1 MPLNDIILFSALFI
15 LTVCLL
21 YIWKQKRDLSRAQ
34 QQAHELIVEKSLL
47 EQQIVFQ
54 NKALNNQSEL
64 IEKLE
69 IKIQES
75 FQSITQD
82 TLLKNHASMMEIAKA
97 SFEKAQDANK
107 HDMEQR
113 HSAIKNLVDPMKQAL
128 SQVDEKLKGLEK
140 ERTIAYIDLKAQV
153 KSLIETQK
161 DLKDETSSLVKAL
174 RNPSTRGQWGEFQL
188 KRVVELAGM
197 VERCDF
203 VQQETSNSLRPD
215 MIVRLPGG
223 KQIIVDAKTPL
234 FGYLNALD
242 AKTDHEKKKF
252 MAEHAM
258 QVKTH
263 IKQLSQKSYWEQF
276 KNTPEFVVMF
286 IPSESLFSAALEQD
300 PSLIEF
306 GANERVILATP
317 TTLIALL
324 RAVAYGWR
332 QESIHESVQDV
343 IDLGQ
348 ELYKRFNTVS
358 QYFSKIGRH
367 LNQSVDSYNQTL
379 ASFENR
385 LIPVMRRFQDIKA
398 LKTDAVPET
407 FKPIDA
413 HSKTP
418 QSIEF
423 LQNEK

>member
-1 MPLNDIILFSALFI
+1 MKNLKLIITYIFVLSIVLGNRAYAYDLKGKVHELKLKNGMRWLLVERHQAPVFSGIVMVRVGGADEEQGKTGLAHMFEHMAFKGSSKLGTSDFSKEKPI
-15 LTVCLL
+15 LDQIELTGEE
-21 YIWKQKRDLSRAQ
+21 ITKQKL
-34 QQAHELIVEKSLL
+34 QA
-47 EQQIVFQ
+47 
-54 NKALNNQSEL
+54 
-64 IEKLE
+64 
-69 IKIQES
+69 
-75 FQSITQD
+75 
-82 TLLKNHASMMEIAKA
+82 
-97 SFEKAQDANK
+97 DA
-107 HDMEQR
+107 D
-113 HSAIKNLVDPMKQAL
+113 
-128 SQVDEKLKGLEK
+128 
-140 ERTIAYIDLKAQV
+140 
-153 KSLIETQK
+153 
-161 DLKDETSSLVKAL
+161 
-174 RNPSTRGQWGEFQL
+174 
-188 KRVVELAGM
+188 
-197 VERCDF
+197 
-203 VQQETSNSLRPD
+203 
-215 MIVRLPGG
+215 
-223 KQIIVDAKTPL
+223 
-234 FGYLNALD
+234 
-242 AKTDHEKKKF
+242 KKKF
-252 MAEHAM
+252 MVEHSI

-343 IDLGQ
+343 INLGQ

-398 LKTDAVPET
+398 LKTDTAPEP

-413 HSKTP
+413 HSKSP
-418 QSIEF
+418 QSMEF
-423 LQNEK
+423 LQNEE

>member
-1 MPLNDIILFSALFI
+1 MPLNDIILFFTLAILVICALFLWRQRSALHHA
-15 LTVCLL
+15 
-21 YIWKQKRDLSRAQ
+21 KQKE
-34 QQAHELIVEKSLL
+34 HELIVEKSLL
-47 EQQIVFQ
+47 EQQIAFQ
-54 NKALNNQSEL
+54 DKTLHNQSAL

-69 IKIQES
+69 VRIKES
-75 FQSITQD
+75 FQSITQE
-82 TLLKNHASMMEIAKA
+82 TLLKNHASMMEIAKS
-97 SFEKAQDANK
+97 SFEQSQEKSK
-107 HDMEQR
+107 HDLEQR
-113 HSAIKNLVDPMKQAL
+113 HAAIKNLVDPMQLAL
-128 SQVDEKLKGLEK
+128 SQVDEKLKVLEQ

-174 RNPSTRGQWGEFQL
+174 RNPTTRGQWGEFQL

-203 VQQETSNSLRPD
+203 VQQETSNNLRPD
-215 MIVRLPGG
+215 MIVRLPGD

-242 AKTDHEKKKF
+242 AKTDQERKQF

-258 QVKTH
+258 QVRTH

-286 IPSESLFSAALEQD
+286 IPNESLFSAALEQD

-332 QESIHESVQDV
+332 QESIHESVQEV
-343 IDLGQ
+343 INLGQ

-358 QYFSKIGRH
+358 QYFSKIGRN

-398 LKTDAVPET
+398 LKTDTITEP
-407 FKPIDA
+407 FKPIES
-413 HSKTP
+413 HSKSP
-418 QSIEF
+418 QSMEF

>member
-1 MPLNDIILFSALFI
+1 MALNDILLFSALFI
-15 LTVCLL
+15 LTGCILF
-21 YIWKQKRDLSRAQ
+21 IWKQRRDLNRQ
-34 QQAHELIVEKSLL
+34 QKKEHELIVEKSLL
-47 EQQIVFQ
+47 EQQIAFQ
-54 NKALNNQSEL
+54 DKTLNNQSEL

-69 IKIQES
+69 IKIKES

-97 SFEKAQDANK
+97 SFEKVQESSK

-128 SQVDEKLKGLEK
+128 SQVDEKLKSLEK
-140 ERTIAYIDLKAQV
+140 ERTVAYIDLKAQV

-203 VQQETSNSLRPD
+203 VQQETSNNLRPD
-215 MIVRLPGG
+215 MIVRLPGD
-223 KQIIVDAKTPL
+223 KQIVVDAKTPL

-242 AKTDHEKKKF
+242 AKTDADKKKF
-252 MAEHAM
+252 MVEHSI

>member
-1 MPLNDIILFSALFI
+1 MALNDILLFSTLFTLTFCILF
-15 LTVCLL
+15 
-21 YIWKQKRDLSRAQ
+21 IWKQRSDLNTAQ
-34 QQAHELIVEKSLL
+34 QKEHQFVVEKSLL
-47 EQQIVFQ
+47 EQQIAFQ
-54 NKALNNQSEL
+54 DKTLNNQSEL

-69 IKIQES
+69 IKIKES

-82 TLLKNHASMMEIAKA
+82 TLLKNHASMMEVAKA
-97 SFEKAQDANK
+97 SFQQAHETSK
-107 HDMEQR
+107 HDLDQR
-113 HSAIKNLVDPMKQAL
+113 HSAIKNLVDPMKLAL

-140 ERTIAYIDLKAQV
+140 ERTVAYIDLKAQV

-161 DLKDETSSLVKAL
+161 GLKDETSSLVKAL

-203 VQQETSNSLRPD
+203 VQQETSNNLRPD
-215 MIVRLPGG
+215 MIVRLPGD
-223 KQIIVDAKTPL
+223 KQIVVDAKTPL

-242 AKTDHEKKKF
+242 AKTDADKKKF
-252 MAEHAM
+252 MAEHAI

-343 IDLGQ
+343 INLGQ

-385 LIPVMRRFQDIKA
+385 LIPVMRRFQDIKS
-398 LKTDAVPET
+398 LKTDTVPEP

-413 HSKTP
+413 HSKSP
-418 QSIEF
+418 QSMEF
-423 LQNEK
+423 LQNEE

>member
-1 MPLNDIILFSALFI
+1 
-15 LTVCLL
+15 
-21 YIWKQKRDLSRAQ
+21 
-34 QQAHELIVEKSLL
+34 
-47 EQQIVFQ
+47 
-54 NKALNNQSEL
+54 LNNQSEL
-64 IEKLE
+64 IERLE
-69 IKIQES
+69 VKIKES

-82 TLLKNHASMMEIAKA
+82 TLLKNHASMMEIAKT
-97 SFEKAQDANK
+97 SFEQSQEKSK
-107 HDMEQR
+107 HDMDQR
-113 HSAIKNLVDPMKQAL
+113 HAAIKNLVDPMQLAL
-128 SQVDEKLKGLEK
+128 SQVDAKLKVLEQ
-140 ERTIAYIDLKAQV
+140 ERTIAYIDLRAQV

-174 RNPSTRGQWGEFQL
+174 RNPTTRGQWGEFQL

-203 VQQETSNSLRPD
+203 VQQETSNNLRPD
-215 MIVRLPGG
+215 MIVRLPGD

-242 AKTDHEKKKF
+242 AKTDQERKKF

-258 QVKTH
+258 QVRTH

-286 IPSESLFSAALEQD
+286 IPNESLFSAALEQD

-332 QESIHESVQDV
+332 QESIHESVQEV
-343 IDLGQ
+343 INLGQ

-358 QYFSKIGRH
+358 QYFSKIGRN

-398 LKTDAVPET
+398 LKTDTVTEPL
-407 FKPIDA
+407 KPIEA
-413 HSKTP
+413 HSKSP
-418 QSIEF
+418 QSMEF